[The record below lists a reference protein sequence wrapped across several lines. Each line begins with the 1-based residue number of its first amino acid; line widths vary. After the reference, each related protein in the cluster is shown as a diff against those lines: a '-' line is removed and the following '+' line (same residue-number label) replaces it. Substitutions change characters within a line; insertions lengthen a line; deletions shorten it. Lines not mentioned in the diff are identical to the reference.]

1 MEKKKYYLL
10 IIVVIMIVC
19 FTPNVYAHPG
29 RTDSNGCH
37 TCRTN
42 CERWGL
48 SYGQY
53 HCHNGGSSSRSNS
66 SSRSSSNYSA
76 PSYVYGCTD
85 KDSINYNPSANKDN
99 GSCIKKVNGCTDSN
113 AYNYNENA
121 NVDDGSCIAK
131 IYGCKDSKANNY
143 NYNANTSDGSCLYTK
158 YEVKYKK
165 IKYKTKY
172 EYKFFSK
179 KGKVLRKGKN
189 GKKMITT
196 KYIVN
201 ESGDVTEKFDDTVE
215 IIKKPINKIVVTKK
229 KN

>member
-1 MEKKKYYLL
+1 MKKKMFYLL
-10 IIVVIMIVC
+10 ITAIFC
-19 FTPNVYAHPG
+19 STTTVYAHPG

-66 SSRSSSNYSA
+66 SSRSSSTYSA

-85 KDSINYNPSANKDN
+85 KNSINYNPNANKDN
-99 GSCIKKVNGCTDSN
+99 GSCIKKVNGCTDKE
-113 AYNYNENA
+113 AYNYNEQA

-131 IYGCKDSKANNY
+131 IYGCTDSMANNY
-143 NYNANTSDGSCLYTK
+143 NNKANTADGSCLYTK
-158 YEVKYKK
+158 YDIKYKS
-165 IKYKTKY
+165 IKYKTKHK
-172 EYKFFSK
+172 YKFFTK
-179 KGKVLRKGKN
+179 KGTVLRKGKN
-189 GKKMITT
+189 GRKKVTT

-201 ESGDVTEKFDDTVE
+201 ESGEVIERFDDVVE
-215 IIKKPINKIVVTKK
+215 IIKKPIKKIVVTKK
-229 KN
+229 K

>member
-19 FTPNVYAHPG
+19 FIPNVYAHPG

-53 HCHNGGSSSRSNS
+53 HCHNGGSSSTGSSNS
-66 SSRSSSNYSA
+66 NGSSSVYSA

-85 KDSINYNPSANKDN
+85 KDSINYNPNANKDN

-113 AYNYNENA
+113 AYNYNEKA
-121 NVDDGSCIAK
+121 NVDDGSCISK
-131 IYGCKDSKANNY
+131 VMGCTNNEAINY
-143 NYNANTSDGSCLYTK
+143 NSSANTSDGTCLFEKNKVT
-158 YEVKYKK
+158 YKK
-165 IKYKTKY
+165 IKYKVK
-172 EYKFFSK
+172 KKNSFFHRK
-179 KGKVLRKGKN
+179 GYVIQKGVKGK
-189 GKKMITT
+189 KKITEVV
-196 KYIVN
+196 IVN
-201 ESGDVTEKFDDTVE
+201 EQKEIVE
-215 IIKKPINKIVVTKK
+215 VKDKKVETIRKPVNKIVAK
-229 KN
+229 